1 MKKSLYCLKQ
11 ASCQWFAKL
20 SNLLFSFGYTQA
32 HTDHSLFTKATGSSF
47 TALIIYVDDI
57 VLIGNSL
64 AEIDH
69 LKTSLSS
76 HFHIQ
81 DLGKLNYF
89 LGLEVAH
96 SYFDI
101 SLCQC
106 KYYLDLIS
114 DAALLNSKS
123 CSTPM
128 DNSLRLHQDSSAPL
142 DDPLPYRH
150 LVGHLIYLTSTRP
163 DIVFATQQL
172 N

>member
-1 MKKSLYCLKQ
+1 M
-11 ASCQWFAKL
+11 
-20 SNLLFSFGYTQA
+20 LFSFGYTQVHA
-32 HTDHSLFTKATGSSF
+32 DHSLFTKATSSSF
-47 TALIIYVDDI
+47 IALIIYVDDI
-57 VLIGNSL
+57 VLVGNSL
-64 AEIDH
+64 AKIDH

-76 HFHIQ
+76 HFHIW
-81 DLGKLNYF
+81 DLGKLKYF

-96 SYFDI
+96 SSSGI

-106 KYYLDLIS
+106 KYCLDLIL

-128 DNSLRLHQDSSAPL
+128 DNSLCLHQDSSAPF

-163 DIVFATQQL
+163 NIVFATQQL
-172 N
+172 S